1 MELPLAYLLAKME
14 LSGIKPDVKLLES
27 ITKEMA
33 VQITALEVLAEE
45 QAGENF
51 NLKSPKQLGV
61 LLFEKLGLPVI
72 KKTKTGYSTDVSVL
86 EQLEGSHPLITTI
99 LEHRKLTKLHSTY
112 LEGLRPLINPVTG
125 RIHTHFQQTVTATS
139 SCRPTLAQPP

>member
-1 MELPLAYLLAKME
+1 MW
-14 LSGIKPDVKLLES
+14 KLLES

-33 VQITALEVLAEE
+33 VQITALEILAEE
-45 QAGENF
+45 QAGEKF

-61 LLFEKLGLPVI
+61 LLFEKLGLPII

-112 LEGLRPLINPVTG
+112 LEGAAPTD
-125 RIHTHFQQTVTATS
+125 Q
-139 SCRPTLAQPP
+139 SCDGKNSYAFSTDGNGNRKVIKY

>member
-14 LSGIKPDVKLLES
+14 LAGIKPDVKLLES

-33 VQITALEVLAEE
+33 VQITALEILAEE
-45 QAGENF
+45 QAGEKF

-61 LLFEKLGLPVI
+61 LLFEKLGLPII

-112 LEGLRPLINPVTG
+112 LEGLRPLINPATG
-125 RIHTHFQQTVTATS
+125 RIHTHFH
-139 SCRPTLAQPP
+139 RR

>member
-1 MELPLAYLLAKME
+1 
-14 LSGIKPDVKLLES
+14 
-27 ITKEMA
+27 MA
-33 VQITALEVLAEE
+33 VQITALEILAEE
-45 QAGENF
+45 QAGEKF

-61 LLFEKLGLPVI
+61 LLFEKLGLPII

-112 LEGLRPLINPVTG
+112 LEGLRPLINPATG
-125 RIHTHFQQTVTATS
+125 RIHTHFQQTVTATGRLS
-139 SCRPTLAQPP
+139 STDPNLQNIPVRTEIGKKNP

>member
-1 MELPLAYLLAKME
+1 MELA
-14 LSGIKPDVKLLES
+14 GIKPDVKLLES

-33 VQITALEVLAEE
+33 VQITALEILAEE
-45 QAGENF
+45 QAGEKF

-61 LLFEKLGLPVI
+61 LLFEKLGLPII

-112 LEGLRPLINPVTG
+112 LEGLRPLINPVPYVQVHAVLPENN
-125 RIHTHFQQTVTATS
+125 RKTS
-139 SCRPTLAQPP
+139 TSHNQSPV